1 MKDVGF
7 LFSSF
12 NFEQKASQTFNKNK
26 KLLVRKK
33 NLLTEKDLEN
43 DW

>member
-26 KLLVRKK
+26 KLLVRKRK
-33 NLLTEKDLEN
+33 TYLQRKA
-43 DW
+43 